1 MTTNYVPAVAVI
13 RRSQA
18 LPGFI
23 GRKESVG
30 GLISLVSKT
39 PAQPGVGA
47 GYYQTRVI
55 SGLLEFVV

>member
-1 MTTNYVPAVAVI
+1 MPAVAVI
-13 RRSQA
+13 RRLQA

-30 GLISLVSKT
+30 GFLSLVSKT
-39 PAQPGVGA
+39 SAQPRTGA
-47 GYYQTRVI
+47 GYWKTGVI